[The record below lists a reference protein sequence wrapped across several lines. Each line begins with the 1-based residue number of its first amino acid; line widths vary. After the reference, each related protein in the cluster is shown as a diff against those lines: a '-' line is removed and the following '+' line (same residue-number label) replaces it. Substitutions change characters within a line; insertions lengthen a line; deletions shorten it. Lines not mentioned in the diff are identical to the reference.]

1 MASNNPLRQ
10 PVHPG
15 IDEAMVERL
24 VHAFYAQVRAD
35 KDIGP
40 IFNRVIGDN
49 WDVHLSRMCDFWSS
63 VMLMSGRYH
72 GQPMRKHM
80 PLPIGRTH
88 FQRWLQLFE
97 AAARRVCPAPAAEA
111 FLDRAHRIAESLQL
125 GLAVQRGEF
134 PPVGS
139 LV

>member
-24 VHAFYAQVRAD
+24 VHAFYAKVRAD

-63 VMLMSGRYH
+63 VMLMSG
-72 GQPMRKHM
+72 
-80 PLPIGRTH
+80 
-88 FQRWLQLFE
+88 
-97 AAARRVCPAPAAEA
+97 
-111 FLDRAHRIAESLQL
+111 
-125 GLAVQRGEF
+125 
-134 PPVGS
+134 
-139 LV
+139 